1 MNLQLV
7 LGSEDYAVTTEDAAI
22 ALQQDVR
29 KLKPG
34 SYAFLL
40 DGATVYTALTD
51 MGDVERVQLAVGLA
65 NPKDGVTTM
74 MSVPIRRRDVLK
86 IDREGYA
93 PDVVQVVEIDL
104 ATVATDAE
112 GEVVISLFNNS
123 YDRTIKLDRINA
135 GLWKKKG
142 VTAAQLATAIALKVN
157 TAGTRYPVTSP
168 FVTAAVSG
176 TKVQFTMANSG
187 IDFNMT
193 MDGLVSGIPVVTVTP
208 AKVSLT
214 NNSDILRTEQ
224 EYSGNLGNGGYVQFA
239 DMYYSVPQQTNMATQ
254 YDVFHIKW
262 QGEHDT
268 PQNKQRSA
276 VLWLK
281 IAVPTAKGD
290 AFAAQLKAL
299 FSTSYDQA
307 LGSVEPVK
315 DKKFEADG
323 NPAT

>member
-7 LGSEDYAVTTEDAAI
+7 LGSEDYAVTTADATI
-22 ALQQDVR
+22 ALQQDLR
-29 KLKPG
+29 KLKAG

-40 DGATVYTALTD
+40 DGNTVYTALTD
-51 MGDVERVQLAVGLA
+51 MGDVERVQLVVGLA
-65 NPKDGVTTM
+65 NPKDGANTM

-93 PDVVQVVEIDL
+93 PDVSQVLEFDL
-104 ATVATDAE
+104 ASVATDAE
-112 GEVVISLFNNS
+112 GEVVISMYNNS

-135 GLWKKKG
+135 GMWKKKG
-142 VTAAQLATAIALKVN
+142 MTAAQLATAIALKIN
-157 TAGTRYPVTSP
+157 DHATKYPVNES
-168 FVTAAVSG
+168 FVAATVST
-176 TKVQFTMANSG
+176 TKVQLTMANSG
-187 IDFNMT
+187 IDFNIT
-193 MDGLVSGIPVVTVTP
+193 MDGLVRGIAVTQVTAP
-208 AKVSLT
+208 KVSLT
-214 NNSDILRTEQ
+214 NSADILRTEQ
-224 EYSGNLGNGGYVQFA
+224 EYSGNLGNGGYVAFGDQ
-239 DMYYSVPQQTNMATQ
+239 YYSVPQQTNLATQ

-276 VLWLK
+276 ILWLK
-281 IAVPTAKGD
+281 IAVPTAKAD
-290 AFAAQLKAL
+290 AFGVQLKAL